1 MTLCSPSQPMMRSSV
16 LRITRA
22 SLAAAVTL
30 SIALTAAPAHAASFT
45 APGFV
50 RSIGAR
56 GEAGVY
62 AWGMAYNPVSHE
74 VLVGDYWNFKI
85 RRYDLEGNE
94 LGAFYRSPS
103 QYKGQP
109 YSISVDDRNGDIYV
123 SEISDGKELGYI
135 ARYDKTGTYL
145 SEFHSHA
152 RYTAWHT
159 AANGYLYVADSH
171 YWNKS
176 TDPPKI
182 RKYNLST
189 GGTQVMSFGS
199 FGSGPGQMG
208 IIHGI
213 AVDAAGRIYAADAS
227 NRRISV
233 FSPSGSYLYAFGSQ
247 GNGVGEF
254 TGDLR
259 GMAIDQETG
268 AIYVVDAEAAEI
280 ERFQMD
286 ADPAT
291 TPPHPTGHWG
301 SEGSGPGQ
309 FADGGRAITID
320 AHHDVW
326 VADYGNFRF
335 FRYSPGGT
343 LLASYPWPAGEPV
356 AGGFA
361 QVRDVA
367 VAPDGTVWTAD
378 TWNNRFQRFA
388 ADGTFQATFGR
399 RNSHPPYGMDY
410 PRGIAVNPVTGEVW
424 VSSTRDHIIRVYD
437 ASGTTYLRTVGS
449 GADSTATG
457 SFRWP
462 MDVEFSGTAAWVSD
476 YTSCRLKKVN
486 AATGAELLSISVCN
500 NGIAVDPTSGN
511 VFVLSW
517 RYDRVYVYSPNGSL
531 LRTWGD
537 DGTGPGQFV
546 NPWDIDIVNV
556 TPDGAPTYRVL
567 VTDSQLARVEVFDLN
582 GSFVGQW
589 GTKGSGVFQ
598 LSSPS
603 GIAHD
608 AQGRIYVADAAN
620 DRIQVFSF
628 GTALPSGDATAP
640 ATSVTSPA
648 KNQVLDPATVTIAG
662 TASDDVGVGTVAV
675 SVRDV
680 ATGRYWNARDAVWGP
695 TKTWNLA
702 GYAGHPTTN
711 VGFSFGFI
719 GVGAGRSYIAQ
730 TKVTDTAGNA
740 TIGATRPFSVGDGSP
755 PDTIAPTGTVLSPPR
770 DAGVPAGPIAID
782 GRANDDVAV
791 ASVEI
796 AIKDRSSGRWWNPGT
811 GTWGSLQWMP
821 TTLAAPGSPA
831 TTWSVI
837 WDGGRG
843 SYFVQAR
850 VRDTAGNGDAVHATT
865 RFSVV

>member
-1 MTLCSPSQPMMRSSV
+1 MMRRSSPRV
-16 LRITRA
+16 VRA
-22 SLAAAVTL
+22 SLAVLVTL
-30 SIALTAAPAHAASFT
+30 SIALTASPAHAAGFSP
-45 APGFV
+45 PGFV

-62 AWGMAYNPVSHE
+62 AWGMAYNPVSNE

-109 YSISVDDRNGDIYV
+109 YSISVDERNGDIYV
-123 SEISDGKELGYI
+123 SEISDGKETGYI

-189 GGTQVMSFGS
+189 GGTQVLSFGS

-208 IIHGI
+208 IVHGL

-233 FSPSGSYLYAFGSQ
+233 YSPGGAYLYSFGSQ
-247 GNGVGEF
+247 GNGVGQF

-259 GMAIDQETG
+259 GMALDQETG

-280 ERFQMD
+280 ERFQMS

-291 TPPHPTGHWG
+291 TPPSPTAHWG
-301 SEGSGPGQ
+301 SEGTGPGQ

-335 FRYSPGGT
+335 VRYSPDGT
-343 LLASYPWPAGEPV
+343 LLATYPTPAGEPV
-356 AGGFA
+356 PGGFA

-367 VAPDGTVWTAD
+367 VAPDGTVWAAD

-388 ADGTFQATFGR
+388 PDGTFQATFGR

-410 PRGIAVNPVTGEVW
+410 PRGIAVHPQTGEVW
-424 VSSTRDHIIRVYD
+424 VSSTRDHLIRVYD
-437 ASGTTYLRTVGS
+437 ASGATYLRSVGS

-462 MDVEFSGTAAWVSD
+462 MDVEFAGSAAWISD
-476 YTSCRLKKVN
+476 YTSCKLKKFD
-486 AATGAELLSISVCN
+486 AATGAELLSVSVCN
-500 NGIAVDPTSGN
+500 NGIAIDPTTGN

-517 RYDRVYVYSPNGSL
+517 RYDRVYVYSPNGAL
-531 LRTWGD
+531 LRTWGSA
-537 DGTGPGQFV
+537 GTGPGQFE

-556 TPDGAPTYRVL
+556 TPSGAPTYRVL
-567 VTDSQLARVEVFDLN
+567 VTDAQLARVEVFDLS

-589 GTKGSGVFQ
+589 GTKGSGVFE

-603 GIAHD
+603 GISHD

-628 GTALPSGDATAP
+628 ATAPPAGDVTAP
-640 ATSVTSPA
+640 ATAITAPA
-648 KNQVLDPATVTIAG
+648 KNQVLDPATVTITG
-662 TASDDVGVGTVAV
+662 TATDNVGIGTVAV
-675 SVRDV
+675 SIRNAV
-680 ATGRYWNARDAVWGP
+680 TGRYWNARDAVWGP
-695 TKTWNLA
+695 AKTWNLA
-702 GYAGHPTTN
+702 GYAGDPTTD
-711 VGFSFGFI
+711 VGFTFGFI
-719 GVGAGRSYIAQ
+719 GVGVGGSYIAQ
-730 TKVTDTAGNA
+730 TKVTDTGGNA
-740 TIGATRPFSVGDGSP
+740 TIGSTRPFSVGAGAP
-755 PDTIAPTGTVLSPPR
+755 PDTVAPTATVLAPSR
-770 DAGVPAGPIAID
+770 DAVVPAGPVTI
-782 GRANDDVAV
+782 GGQANDDVAV

-796 AIKDRSSGRWWNPGT
+796 AIKDRTSGLWWNPGT
-811 GTWGSLQWMP
+811 GSWGSLMWMP
-821 TTLAAPGSPA
+821 STLAAPGSPA
-831 TTWSVI
+831 TTWSAT
-837 WDGGRG
+837 WAGGQAGG
-843 SYFVQAR
+843 SYFVQSR
-850 VRDTAGNGDAVHATT
+850 VRDTAGNADAVHATT
-865 RFSVV
+865 RFTVG